1 MEKMEL
7 YQEGTKTYSFG
18 VTGMYQDENK
28 HVNKNAIDGSATYST
43 ILVFEF

>member
-7 YQEGTKTYSFG
+7 YHEGTKTYSFG

-28 HVNKNAIDGSATYST
+28 HVNKNAINGSAM
-43 ILVFEF
+43 